1 MKPYLKSIFSI
12 FLAFFI
18 ASFFVVKTVYADNI
32 RMPVWAG
39 KFYPAKQAD
48 LKQTINILTQKSKQ
62 TTVNIPPNKK
72 LKAIILPHAG
82 YIYSG
87 FTAAHAS
94 FVLSEKQFNK
104 VILIGPDHRIGF
116 NHCAISNVKGYQTPL
131 GFIRLHEDVNL
142 LKKSNLF
149 QTINKFQEVEHSL
162 EVILPF
168 LQYYLKQFQLI
179 PIVIGRPPEI
189 NVIADAIE
197 PLLDSDT
204 LLTISSDLSHY
215 LPYSEAVVRDKETI
229 DLILNDKPKDL
240 IKRDNSACGKTPILI
255 LMEIARRQKWKPI
268 LLNYTN
274 SGNTA
279 GDRSKVVGYAAIA
292 YFAEPSLSQKQGQL
306 LVKLARRTIMEKL
319 GRKMLPE
326 QARQLSAALKD
337 SCFNEHCG
345 TFVTLKIDGRLRG
358 CIGSLT
364 SNESIRTGIT
374 RNAINAAFADP
385 RFSPLTA
392 DEFEDVDIEI
402 SILTKPQPIAYT
414 DYTDLLAKL
423 RVNIDG
429 VIIRQGRALATF
441 LPQVWKQLHQPDVFL
456 SHLCAKA
463 GLSADSWKNSKLEVL
478 TYQVQYF
485 GLSQVSL
492 GSENN
497 PTF

>member
-1 MKPYLKSIFSI
+1 MMYYLKSFLIFFFTFS
-12 FLAFFI
+12 FVTLFAFE
-18 ASFFVVKTVYADNI
+18 SFSSDNI

-39 KFYPAKQAD
+39 KFKFYPGTQSD
-48 LKQTINILTQKSKQ
+48 LKQMIESLTQKAKQ
-62 TTVNIPPNKK
+62 IPVKIPPNKK

-104 VILIGPDHRIGF
+104 VILLGPDHRIGF

-131 GFIRLHEDVNL
+131 GFIRLHGDVNL

-149 QTINKFQEVEHSL
+149 QSIKKSHEVEHSL

-168 LQYYLKQFQLI
+168 LQYYLKQFQLV

-197 PLLDSDT
+197 PLLDSNA
-204 LLTISSDLSHY
+204 LLVVSSDLSHF
-215 LPYSEAVVRDKETI
+215 LPHSEALSRDKETI
-229 DLILNDKPKDL
+229 DLILNDKPEKL
-240 IKRDNSACGKTPILI
+240 NKRDNCACGKTPILI
-255 LMEIARRQKWKPI
+255 LMEIARRQHWKPI

-274 SGNTA
+274 SGDTA

-292 YFAEPSLSQKQGQL
+292 YFGEPSLSQKQGQVL
-306 LVKLARRTIMEKL
+306 LKLARRTIMEKL
-319 GRKMLPE
+319 GRKMPPD
-326 QARQLSAALKD
+326 QTRQLSAALKD
-337 SCFNEHCG
+337 SCFNERCG

-374 RNAINAAFADP
+374 RNAVNAAFSDP
-385 RFSPLTA
+385 RFPPLTA
-392 DEFEDVDIEI
+392 NEFENVNIEI
-402 SILTKPQPIAYT
+402 SILTQPKPIEYT
-414 DYTDLLAKL
+414 DYSDLVAKL

-429 VIIRQGRALATF
+429 VIIRKGRALATF
-441 LPQVWKQLHQPDVFL
+441 LPQVWKQLQQPDVFL

-463 GLSADSWKNSKLEVL
+463 GLSSDSWKNTKLEVL

-485 GLSQVSL
+485 GSL
-492 GSENN
+492 R
-497 PTF
+497 